1 MKKIHILD
9 YGAGNIFSLSKAI
22 ERVQAQPVL
31 TADPDILNNA
41 DYLIVPG
48 VGAAA
53 YAMHQI
59 REAKIEAYIKER
71 TKPTLGI
78 CLGMQLFCAYS
89 EEGDTP
95 CLGIFPLKVQKIQA
109 ELKVPHMGWNQASIT
124 TNSSKLTKGLSS
136 DPYFYFVHSF
146 AAEVSLQ
153 YTTLACTYGMHFSAA
168 LEYQNFFATQFH
180 PEKSGKEGMK
190 ILENFVNL

>member
-9 YGAGNIFSLSKAI
+9 YGAGNIYSLSKAI
-22 ERVQAQPVL
+22 ERIDAKPIL
-31 TADPDILNNA
+31 TSDPDTILNA

-53 YAMHQI
+53 FAMKQI
-59 REAKIEAYIKER
+59 HDAQLVPNIKER

-78 CLGMQLFCAYS
+78 CLGMQLFCDYS

-95 CLGIFPLKVQKIQA
+95 CLGIFPLNVRKIRSQN
-109 ELKVPHMGWNQASIT
+109 KVPHMGWNQARCS
-124 TNSSKLTKGLSS
+124 NRESKILNGLSTE
-136 DPYFYFVHSF
+136 PYFYFVHSY
-146 AAEVSLQ
+146 AAEMSVQ
-153 YTTLACTYGMHFSAA
+153 YTTLVCHYGDDFSAA
-168 LEYQNFFATQFH
+168 LEYDNFFATQFH

-190 ILENFVNL
+190 ILRNFIDL